1 MTERLSIAVLLQKCY
16 GEAME
21 ASWGAGEGL

>member
-1 MTERLSIAVLLQKCY
+1 MTERLSIAVVLQKCY

-21 ASWGAGEGL
+21 ASCGPGEGL